1 MRKPG
6 GMEWL
11 GGNDGGGWEC
21 VYVCLGRAGQ
31 RRRVRES
38 TKIVYMRVCVRVCV
52 YTCICMCIYVWLSI
66 YTYA

>member
-38 TKIVYMRVCVRVCV
+38 TKIVYMHVCVRV
-52 YTCICMCIYVWLSI
+52 YICMVIYIYICIKLDI
-66 YTYA
+66 EDN

>member
-38 TKIVYMRVCVRVCV
+38 TKIVYMRVCVRV
-52 YTCICMCIYVWLSI
+52 YICMVIYIYICIKLDI
-66 YTYA
+66 EDN